1 MVSPLE
7 GVKVVDVSQVA
18 AMPIAGRILA
28 DFGADVIHV
37 ENPSTGD
44 VFRHDGDE
52 IWENFNRNKKGMTLD
67 LKQDRGQE
75 ILHRLLET
83 ADILLTNL
91 RPYEQERYHLTY
103 GELKDLNPR
112 LICTYLTGY
121 GKEGPEKN
129 MPGFDHTGFWARSG
143 VSHRVRSLAPVLQAP
158 GTILP
163 AFFNAFGDTATGM
176 ILVAGVMM
184 ALYNRERTGEGDEV
198 TTSLFQ
204 AGIYQQTYDIGRSL
218 VTGAD
223 CETIDRNA
231 VRSNPFFNQ
240 YLTKDQRLL
249 LLSGTNAERY
259 APKYLEAIGRPD
271 LAGDPRFETTEKI
284 LDHHAEIKQI
294 LRDAFKDRTLAEWR
308 PLLDEAV
315 APYSPIQTY
324 LEALADPQAEA
335 NSFFVSY
342 DRGQRGEFRGVASP
356 ISLRNGPSQVKR
368 PAPVFS
374 EHTEEILLD
383 SGYTMDE
390 IMALKAEGVVF

>member
-1 MVSPLE
+1 MALPLE

-37 ENPSTGD
+37 ENPTTGD
-44 VFRHDGDE
+44 VFRYDGDE
-52 IWENFNRNKKGMTLD
+52 IWENFNRNKKGITLD
-67 LKQDRGQE
+67 LKQTAGQE
-75 ILHRLLET
+75 ILQRLLKE
-83 ADILLTNL
+83 ADVLLSNL

-103 GELKDLNPR
+103 DELKSLNPR

-121 GKEGPEKN
+121 GKEGPEKD

-143 VSHRVRSLAPVLQAP
+143 VSHRIRSLSPVLQDP
-158 GTILP
+158 GTITP
-163 AFFNAFGDTATGM
+163 AFFNAFGDCATGM

-218 VTGAD
+218 VTGND
-223 CETIDRNA
+223 CETIDRDK

-249 LLSGTNAERY
+249 LLSGTNPERY
-259 APKYLEAIGRPD
+259 GSKFFKAIERSD
-271 LAGDPRFETTEKI
+271 LIGDPRFKTTEMI
-284 LDHHAEIKQI
+284 VDNHAEIKQI
-294 LRDAFKDRTLAEWR
+294 LREAFKSKTLAEWR

-315 APYSPIQTY
+315 APYSPVQTY
-324 LEALADPQAEA
+324 LEVLDDPQAQA
-335 NSFFVSY
+335 NNFFVSY
-342 DRGQRGEFRGVASP
+342 DRGERGKFRGVASP
-356 ISLRNGPSQVKR
+356 IGLRNHPSEIRR
-368 PAPVFS
+368 PAPGFG
-374 EHTEEILLD
+374 EHTDEVLLE
-383 SGYTMDE
+383 SGYSIDE
-390 IMALKAEGVVF
+390 IIEFKAQGVVF